1 MMELVIR
8 VRNES
13 IENWVKEDLNLQI
26 ETLIVI
32 ENKI

>member
-13 IENWVKEDLNLQI
+13 IENRVKEDLNLQI